1 MPIQAKPSRSSS
13 RPSDGGIVDT
23 KSPTLS
29 MPTLWWHKKTR
40 YDHLFRAELEFGI
53 VVVRSVPALRCS
65 MCGAD
70 WIQDDIAAR
79 LELIVNEA
87 KQKRLQVEVTTLA

>member
-1 MPIQAKPSRSSS
+1 
-13 RPSDGGIVDT
+13 
-23 KSPTLS
+23 
-29 MPTLWWHKKTR
+29 
-40 YDHLFRAELEFGI
+40 
-53 VVVRSVPALRCS
+53 

-87 KQKRLQVEVTTLA
+87 KQKRLQVEVATLA

>member
-1 MPIQAKPSRSSS
+1 MTRNHLPSQCPLCGGTKKP
-13 RPSDGGIVDT
+13 GT
-23 KSPTLS
+23 T
-29 MPTLWWHKKTR
+29 TFT
-40 YDHLFRAELEFGI
+40 AELEFGI
-53 VVVRSVPALRCS
+53 VVVRRVPALRCS

-87 KQKRLQVEVTTLA
+87 KHKRLQVEVTTLA

>member
-1 MPIQAKPSRSSS
+1 MTRNHLPSQCPLCGGTKKP
-13 RPSDGGIVDT
+13 G
-23 KSPTLS
+23 
-29 MPTLWWHKKTR
+29 KTT
-40 YDHLFRAELEFGI
+40 FTAELDFGI
-53 VVVRSVPALRCS
+53 VVVRSVPALQCS

-70 WIQDDIAAR
+70 WIQDEIAAR

>member
-1 MPIQAKPSRSSS
+1 MY
-13 RPSDGGIVDT
+13 RPDLEHFNPD
-23 KSPTLS
+23 L
-29 MPTLWWHKKTR
+29 KTR
-40 YDHLFRAELEFGI
+40 RNRWHDSTYPLNVRSVVAQKTRTTTFTADLEFGI
-53 VVVRSVPALRCS
+53 VVFRSVPALRCS

>member
-1 MPIQAKPSRSSS
+1 MTRKHLPAQCPLCGGTKKP
-13 RPSDGGIVDT
+13 GT
-23 KSPTLS
+23 T
-29 MPTLWWHKKTR
+29 TFT
-40 YDHLFRAELEFGI
+40 AELEFGV
-53 VVVRSVPALRCS
+53 VVVRSVPALQCS

-87 KQKRLQVEVTTLA
+87 KQKRLQVEVTTLG

>member
-1 MPIQAKPSRSSS
+1 MEHIHAHENDKEDSLTRQH
-13 RPSDGGIVDT
+13 RPSQCPLCGGT
-23 KSPTLS
+23 KKPGT
-29 MPTLWWHKKTR
+29 TT
-40 YDHLFRAELEFGI
+40 FTAELEFGI
-53 VVVRSVPALRCS
+53 VVVRSVPALLCS

-79 LELIVNEA
+79 LEMIVNEA